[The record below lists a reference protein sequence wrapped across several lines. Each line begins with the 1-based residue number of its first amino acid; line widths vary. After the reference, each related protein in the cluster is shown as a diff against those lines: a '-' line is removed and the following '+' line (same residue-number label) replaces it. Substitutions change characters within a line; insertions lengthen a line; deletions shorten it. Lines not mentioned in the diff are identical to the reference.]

1 MTQTFKKIGIVG
13 AGTMG
18 GGIAMAFANAG
29 FPVTLVDSQ
38 QAALDRG
45 MQRIKTTYDEAFQ
58 RGKID
63 SDTAAQRLALIVPS
77 TVLADLAA
85 CDFVIEAVFE
95 DLQLKTRL
103 AAQLGQVCDAAT
115 ILASNTSSLD
125 VNLLAEAS
133 ARPDR
138 YVGMHFFS
146 PAHIMRLVEVVRG
159 RDATEETVN
168 RIAGLVKALGK
179 VPVVCGVCFGF
190 IGNRMAEPYL
200 REAEALLLE
209 GATPARIDAVAQSP
223 EWLGMAMGPCRM
235 MDLAGLDIGAS
246 IVAERAAATNLMDDA
261 SYRAMVRALTAQDH
275 LGQKSGR
282 GFYRYEGRNAI
293 ELPETTELART
304 LAQKHGITQ
313 RGHIG
318 DEEILQRLLYP
329 LINEGFELL
338 REGIAFN
345 SQDIDTVFTAGF
357 GFPVARGGP
366 MAMAHQIGLKNIVAR
381 MRAFAQERGN
391 SYGYWTPSPLLVAHA
406 EQATSSE
413 KVSASNEVN

>member
-1 MTQTFKKIGIVG
+1 MAQTFKNIGIVG

-29 FPVTLVDSQ
+29 FAVTLVDAQ

-45 MQRIKTTYDEAFQ
+45 MLRISTTYTEAFQ

-63 SDTAAQRLALIVPS
+63 SDTAAQRLARISPS
-77 TVLADLAA
+77 TVLADLAR

-95 DLQLKTRL
+95 DLKLKTSL

-125 VNLLAEAS
+125 VNLLAQAS

-159 RDATEETVN
+159 RDASDDSVN
-168 RIAGLVKALGK
+168 RIVDLVKELGK

-209 GATPARIDAVAQSP
+209 GATPSQIDAVAQSP

-246 IVAERAAATNLMDDA
+246 IVAERAATTKLMDDA
-261 SYRAMVRALTAQDH
+261 SYRALVRALTAQGH

-293 ELPETTELART
+293 ELPETIELARS

-313 RGHIG
+313 RSNIT

-338 REGIAFN
+338 REGVAFS

-357 GFPVARGGP
+357 GFPSARGGP
-366 MAMAHQIGLKNIVAR
+366 MAMARAIGLDKIAAQ
-381 MRAFAQERGN
+381 MQAFARQRGN
-391 SYGYWTPSPLLVAHA
+391 TYGYWTPSPLLVTLAD
-406 EQATSSE
+406 QAALLK
-413 KVSASNEVN
+413 KV